1 MVTHR
6 RIALLIESSSAY
18 GRRVLR
24 GITQYARLHGR
35 WSLYYEQ
42 RRTAEAPPKWLR
54 NWRGDGI
61 IARVDDAAQARAIRR
76 TGLPAVD
83 LRGNVSSSMPVV
95 KNDSTA
101 VAELCANHLLE
112 RGFYHLAYC
121 GFAGLAYSEH
131 RLEYF
136 QSYLAKRGVSCHVY
150 LSASPAARAGQR
162 AIESVGMHS
171 DPKLIQWID
180 RLPKPV
186 GIMACNDVR
195 GQQVLNTC
203 RELDVAVPEQIALV
217 GVDNDDVL
225 CDLSYP
231 PMSSVE
237 LDTQRV
243 GYEAA
248 ALLDSLMAG
257 EPAPRRPLLIPP
269 VRVIVRRSTDILVI
283 DDPYVAEA
291 VRHIRL
297 HAIDGVKIEGVLD
310 HLSAKG
316 KLLSRRTLE
325 RRFANLLG
333 RTLNEEILRVRLDRV
348 KSLLMETDWPLW
360 KIAQRSGFEFAE
372 YMSVAFKRALLI
384 TPGEFRRQHQLG
396 ISHLRSN
403 SR

>member
-1 MVTHR
+1 MAAHR
-6 RIALLIESSSAY
+6 RIALLIESSRAY
-18 GRRVLR
+18 GRRVLQ
-24 GITQYARLHGR
+24 GITQYSRCHGQ

-42 RRTAEAPPKWLR
+42 RQTAEAPPKWLR

-61 IARVDDAAQARAIRR
+61 IARVDDAALARAIRR

-83 LRGNVSSSMPVV
+83 LRGNVFSSMPVI
-95 KNDSTA
+95 KNDSAA

-121 GFAGLAYSEH
+121 GFAGLSYSEQ

-136 QSYLAKRGVSCHVY
+136 RLYLAKRGLSCHVH
-150 LSASPAARAGQR
+150 LSASPEASAGQR
-162 AIESVGMHS
+162 AIESVGLRP
-171 DPKLIQWID
+171 DPKLIQWIG

-203 RELDVAVPEQIALV
+203 RELDIAVPEQIAVV

-243 GYEAA
+243 GCEAA
-248 ALLDSLMAG
+248 ALLDRLMAG
-257 EPAPRRPLLIPP
+257 EPTQHSPLLIRP
-269 VRVIVRRSTDILVI
+269 VRVIVRQSTDILAI
-283 DDPYVAEA
+283 DDPHVAEA

-297 HAIDGVKIEGVLD
+297 HAIDGIKVEGVLD
-310 HLSAKG
+310 HLAAKD
-316 KLLSRRTLE
+316 KLISRRTLE

-333 RTLNEEILRVRLDRV
+333 RTLNEEIMRVRLDRV
-348 KSLLMETDWPLW
+348 KSLLLETDWPLC

-372 YMSVAFKRALLI
+372 YMSVAFKRELQI
-384 TPGEFRRQHQLG
+384 TPGEFRRQHQL
-396 ISHLRSN
+396 SKPSPLN
-403 SR
+403 